1 MARDTTDFRPIES
14 VDELVDHLAE
24 GNKPRDK
31 WRIGTEHEK
40 FPFYVDGNAPV
51 PYGGE
56 RGIRALLEGMQQ
68 KLGWDPILDAGRII
82 GLVEPTGQGAISL
95 EPGGQFELSGAPL
108 ETIHQTC
115 REGNAHLAQLREIAE
130 PLGIRFLGLG
140 GSPKWTLAET
150 PKMPKS
156 RYEIMTRYMPKVGT
170 KGLDMMYRTCTIQV
184 NLDFESEADM
194 RRKMQVSL
202 KLQPLS
208 TALFANSPFH
218 REPAERVAELARRHL
233 ARHRQPALRT
243 ARILLLARFRLRR
256 LCRMG
261 ARRADV
267 FRHSRRPLSRHDPR
281 HLPPVHG
288 RALPRNYIPDGL
300 PTMGDWANHLSTLFP
315 DVRLKRFLEMRG
327 ADGGPWRRICAL
339 PAFWVGLLYDEAA
352 LDAAE
357 TLTSIGPT
365 RKCWRCATRCR
376 SRHFGAEFRNTT
388 LREIARDV
396 LVISRMGL
404 KNRAR
409 KNRDGYDETSFLNTL
424 DEVVARGT
432 TSAEEMLSRLPH
444 ALGRLDRAGVH
455 GICLLTSSVRP
466 TAERKSRFNRGT
478 ETN

>member
-14 VDELVDHLAE
+14 MDELVEHLAE
-24 GNKPRDK
+24 GNKPREK

-51 PYGGE
+51 PYEGP
-56 RGIRALLEGMQQ
+56 RGIKALLDGM
-68 KLGWDPILDAGRII
+68 KDMLGWEPIIDAGKII

-150 PKMPKS
+150 PRMPKS
-156 RYEIMTRYMPKVGT
+156 RYDIMTRYMPKVGS

-208 TALFANSPFH
+208 TALFANSPFTDGRPNGLMSWRGDIWRDTDNQRSGLLDFCFSENFGFADYVDWALDVPMYFVIRDGSYRDMTH
-218 REPAERVAELARRHL
+218 MTFRQFMAGDARN
-233 ARHRQPALRT
+233 
-243 ARILLLARFRLRR
+243 
-256 LCRMG
+256 
-261 ARRADV
+261 D
-267 FRHSRRPLSRHDPR
+267 
-281 HLPPVHG
+281 
-288 RALPRNYIPDGL
+288 IPDGL

-339 PAFWVGLLYDEAA
+339 PAFWVGLLYDAEA

-357 TLTSIGPT
+357 EMT
-365 RKCWRCATRCR
+365 RDWTYEEVLAMRNEVPEQALATM
-376 SRHFGAEFRNTT
+376 FRNRS
-388 LREIARDV
+388 LLEIARET
-396 LVISRMGL
+396 LAISRTGL

-409 KNRDGYDETSFLNTL
+409 KNRDGYDETGFLSTL

-432 TSAEEMLSRLPH
+432 TSSEEMLNAYHTRWGDSIEP
-444 ALGRLDRAGVH
+444 AFMEYAY
-455 GICLLTSSVRP
+455 
-466 TAERKSRFNRGT
+466 
-478 ETN
+478 

>member
-14 VDELVDHLAE
+14 MDELVGYLAQ
-24 GNKPRDK
+24 GNKPRSE

-40 FPFYVDGNAPV
+40 FPFYVDGHAPV
-51 PYGGE
+51 PYGGD
-56 RGIRALLEGMQQ
+56 RGIRSILEGMQD
-68 KLGWDPILDAGRII
+68 KLGWDPILDEGRII

-108 ETIHQTC
+108 ESIHQTC
-115 REGNAHLAQLREIAE
+115 REGNAHLAQVREIAE

-202 KLQPLS
+202 KLQPLA
-208 TALFANSPFH
+208 TALFANSPFTEGRPNGLQSWRGDIWRDTDNQRSGLLDFCFSPEFGFADYVEWALDVPMYFVIRDGRYH
-218 REPAERVAELARRHL
+218 DMTHITFRQFMDGAARN
-233 ARHRQPALRT
+233 Q
-243 ARILLLARFRLRR
+243 
-256 LCRMG
+256 
-261 ARRADV
+261 V
-267 FRHSRRPLSRHDPR
+267 
-281 HLPPVHG
+281 
-288 RALPRNYIPDGL
+288 PDGL

-339 PAFWVGLLYDEAA
+339 PAFWVGLLYDAAA

-357 TLTSIGPT
+357 ALTRDWSYEEVRAMRDAVPEMGIGAP
-365 RKCWRCATRCR
+365 
-376 SRHFGAEFRNTT
+376 FRTTT
-388 LREIARDV
+388 LREVAREV
-396 LVISRMGL
+396 LALSRMGL
-404 KNRAR
+404 KNRN
-409 KNRDGYDETSFLNTL
+409 KLNRDGFDETSFLSTL

-432 TSAEEMLSRLPH
+432 TSAEEMLAAYHTRWGDSIEPVFLEY
-444 ALGRLDRAGVH
+444 AY
-455 GICLLTSSVRP
+455 
-466 TAERKSRFNRGT
+466 
-478 ETN
+478 